1 MVCVSLF
8 EGAPLVG
15 LLIKIG
21 LSWFPEVHRGLGFAE
36 EGCHVLVHQR
46 YAPLK
51 CLKSLKSGG
60 GKVRPRPRLSVC
72 VQSDP
77 ESPTGPTIRPI
88 APKAVPAPAVRL
100 TVFAD
105 SPPCAA
111 AKRPQD
117 CSPDGA
123 SEGSDGVV
131 AVVCEFIFFVLLIF
145 LSLFL
150 VTFAFSSPQTE
161 GVIF

>member
-8 EGAPLVG
+8 KGAPLVG

-21 LSWFPEVHRGLGFAE
+21 FSKLGFAE
-36 EGCHVLVHQR
+36 EGCHLLAYQGQ
-46 YAPLK
+46 A
-51 CLKSLKSGG
+51 SI
-60 GKVRPRPRLSVC
+60 PRLPGC
-72 VQSDP
+72 AQSDP

-88 APKAVPAPAVRL
+88 APKGVPAPAVRL

-111 AKRPQD
+111 AKHPQE

-123 SEGSDGVV
+123 SEGSNGVV

-145 LSLFL
+145 LSPF
-150 VTFAFSSPQTE
+150 FGEFCFFKSPD
-161 GVIF
+161 